1 MTLGLCV
8 GIRRL
13 EIRRYSLV
21 RLFRFRYLMMY
32 FSLSESICTY
42 YLPICTYN
50 VKLYIDYLQFIIIY
64 RYLLLY
70 CVISANKTALY
81 VSEVGL
87 S

>member
-50 VKLYIDYLQFIIIY
+50 VKLYIVHQFIITYTNI
-64 RYLLLY
+64 LTS
-70 CVISANKTALY
+70 I
-81 VSEVGL
+81 
-87 S
+87 